1 MIVVI
6 VLTIVMSVKYAFVFG
21 GRVRVSG
28 NSILKSLELTLSAVL
43 YFVSM
48 YILE

>member
-1 MIVVI
+1 MMVAM
-6 VLTIVMSVKYAFVFG
+6 VLTIAMSVRYAFVFG
-21 GRVRVSG
+21 GRVKVSG

-48 YILE
+48 YICE